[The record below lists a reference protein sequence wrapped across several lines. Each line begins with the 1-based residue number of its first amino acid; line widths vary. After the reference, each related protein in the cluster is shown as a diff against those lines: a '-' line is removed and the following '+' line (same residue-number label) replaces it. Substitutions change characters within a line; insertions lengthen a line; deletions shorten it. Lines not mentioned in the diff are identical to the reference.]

1 MVLSA
6 WTEEEGKELDGYGR
20 RSEILDRIVVVKD
33 QHAMKILIVNKNGT
47 TVNTRQGMVAMH
59 TSPMM
64 SVRPGPTVVGDGML
78 NA

>member
-20 RSEILDRIVVVKD
+20 RSQKTLHAVKVK
-33 QHAMKILIVNKNGT
+33 HAKQKLIINENGT
-47 TVNTRQGMVAMH
+47 TVSTRQGMVAMH
-59 TSPMM
+59 TSPMIC
-64 SVRPGPTVVGDGML
+64 VQPGPTVVGDGRL